1 LLILCFLVSYNIL
14 FKEASAHIIKKFGN
28 IQVQVGWSDEPPLT
42 GQINNVIVDVNQTS
56 GKTQTPII
64 NALSDMNIL
73 VKYGGVTKT
82 LDFLPSPT
90 TDGLYLG
97 KMIPTRV
104 GSYYLVLNGTVQ
116 GQKISS
122 QIPLDLVDSSQ
133 KLAFPDS
140 GGGSAVAGAT
150 LGGSSTTSTT
160 NNIGPQLQGIVS
172 QLANQ
177 IDSVKGITGAVA
189 KSNAETLKSVQDV
202 KNSADRSYMIGMI
215 GIGAGVAGIIIAA
228 FALSRRGVMLTQ

>member
-1 LLILCFLVSYNIL
+1 
-14 FKEASAHIIKKFGN
+14 
-28 IQVQVGWSDEPPLT
+28 VQVGWSDEPPLT
-42 GQINNVIVDVNQTS
+42 GQLNNVIVDVNQTS

-97 KMIPTRV
+97 QLIPTRI

-122 QIPLDLVDSSQ
+122 QIPLDLVESSQ
-133 KLAFPDS
+133 KLAFPDT
-140 GGGSAVAGAT
+140 GGGSGVTGT
-150 LGGSSTTSTT
+150 TVGGSSTTTT

-177 IDSVKGITGAVA
+177 IDSVKGITGDVA
-189 KSNAETLKSVQDV
+189 KSNAETLKSIQDV
-202 KNSADRSYMIGMI
+202 KSSADRSYMIGMI